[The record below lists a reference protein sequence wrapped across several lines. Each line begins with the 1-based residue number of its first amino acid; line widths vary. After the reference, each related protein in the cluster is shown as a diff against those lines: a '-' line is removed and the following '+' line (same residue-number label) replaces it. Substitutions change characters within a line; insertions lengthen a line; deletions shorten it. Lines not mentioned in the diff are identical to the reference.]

1 MTLKQL
7 SDEYKPVVK
16 VPEACNHHHHHHGL
30 MHFDMDMDMYDSD
43 DEPFY
48 DEEW

>member
-16 VPEACNHHHHHHGL
+16 VPPEACNHHHHHGL
-30 MHFDMDMDMYDSD
+30 MHFDMDMYDSD

-48 DEEW
+48 DDEW